1 MIARARAAWQAL
13 KQDRLLK
20 KLVRNTGYL
29 ASGSTV
35 NMLLSLV
42 QSVVGAWLLK
52 PEGVGDLGNIIVFT
66 STINRLFSFRMGEL
80 VVRYM
85 EQFLHQERKDRAAA
99 FVKAAALVE
108 AITSLLAFG
117 LLIWLAPWAAQ
128 TFSRKPELA
137 PLFLLYGLTIPA
149 NLMTETS
156 TGVLQVNRR
165 FGSQAWIT
173 VVQALLTAALI
184 VGAYFFQAGLAVVV
198 LAYLLG
204 KMIMGIGP
212 MVLAWRALGEQ
223 LGADW
228 WRASFKLLPPLRE
241 LGGFAINTNLSATL
255 NLVVRDSELLWV
267 SYFLSSY
274 ESGLY
279 RIALSIIN
287 LVMVPITPFISTT
300 YPELSKCIATQSWPA
315 LKRLLRQVTLIA
327 GGYTGAV
334 GLGLVLF
341 GNFLLMIYG
350 KGPDFTAAYP
360 ALLVLLL
367 GFGTANTLFWNRSL
381 LLAFNRAG
389 YPFRIMLWCGLLKVL
404 LSFWVVPRYGFSGE
418 AALLSA
424 YFVVSV
430 GMIAWKGVRFIPGE
444 SI

>member
-13 KQDRLLK
+13 QQDRLLK
-20 KLVRNTGYL
+20 RLMRNTGYL
-29 ASGSTV
+29 FSGSTF

-42 QSVVGAWLLK
+42 QSVVAAWLL
-52 PEGVGDLGNIIVFT
+52 GVQGLGDLGNITVFT

-80 VVRYM
+80 VVRYL
-85 EQFLHQERKDRAAA
+85 EQALTQGRKDQAAA
-99 FVKAAALVE
+99 IVKAAALAE
-108 AITSLLAFG
+108 ALTSLLAFG
-117 LLIWLAPWAAQ
+117 LLIVLAPWAAQ
-128 TFSRKPELA
+128 TFSRNADLA

-156 TGVLQVNRR
+156 TGVLQVSRR
-165 FGSQAWIT
+165 FASQAGLN
-173 VVQALLTAALI
+173 VVQSILTAALI
-184 VGAYFFQAGLAVVV
+184 VGAYFAHAGLEVVV

-204 KMIMGIGP
+204 KIILGIGP
-212 MVLAWRALGEQ
+212 MVLAWRALGET
-223 LGADW
+223 LGAGW
-228 WRASFKLLPPLRE
+228 WRASFKLLPPWRE
-241 LGGFAINTNLSATL
+241 LASFAVNTNLSATL

-279 RIALSIIN
+279 KVALAIIN

-300 YPELSKCIATQSWPA
+300 YPELSKCIAAKSWPA

-334 GLGLVLF
+334 AIGLVIF
-341 GNFLLMIYG
+341 GNLLLTIYG
-350 KGPDFTAAYP
+350 KGPDFTVAYP

-381 LLAFNRAG
+381 LLAFNQAG
-389 YPFRIMLWCGLLKVL
+389 YPFRIALWCGLLKVL

-430 GMIAWKGVRFIPGE
+430 GMIAWKGVRMIPKG
-444 SI
+444 